1 VASSVDHQFP
11 LGRST
16 GCPVGEAAGRLTL
29 TSSAI
34 RPIILAV
41 RIERRVAVLAL
52 GIALGASCAGGSQDA
67 KATLLDAA
75 ERTRSAESFHVESEI
90 TLPEGKQRGE
100 ADYVSPDRFRMQGFG
115 KGASTT
121 IRVGRDTYVDAES
134 PETFFHYREPCDFG
148 VETYFPALAFARLA
162 EDVHRVGNTYTFQME
177 GEGNLEGEA
186 RVEDGYL
193 VFLTVRYDLP
203 LLDARAEEEHTL
215 SDFGSDIRIEP
226 PPASQIEEE
235 GPQDLGIIVIDE
247 GSPPDCSTVW
257 KAPS

>member
-1 VASSVDHQFP
+1 MRVRRSVCTLAASITLVASC
-11 LGRST
+11 T
-16 GCPVGEAAGRLTL
+16 
-29 TSSAI
+29 
-34 RPIILAV
+34 
-41 RIERRVAVLAL
+41 
-52 GIALGASCAGGSQDA
+52 GGSQEA

-100 ADYVSPDRFRMQGFG
+100 ADYVAPDRFRMQGFG
-115 KGASTT
+115 EGASTT
-121 IRVGRDTYVDAES
+121 IHVGRDTYFDAES
-134 PETFFHYREPCDFG
+134 PETFFHYKEPCDFG
-148 VETYFPALAFARLA
+148 VDTFFPALAFARLA

-203 LLDARAEEEHTL
+203 LLDAQAEEQHTL
-215 SDFGSDIRIEP
+215 SDFGSGIRIEP

-235 GPQDLGIIVIDE
+235 GPQDGGIITVDE
-247 GSPPDCSTVW
+247 GEPPDCSTVW
-257 KAPS
+257 EPPG